1 MVIHLFTAA
10 TDEEPGEWVF
20 VEDRVRRQNS
30 AKNPYATQYLRIQPI
45 CELIAKS
52 VEVSGCFS
60 LTVVTLG
67 SFQVGNLI
75 EQACKL
81 LTVRQESYIKVATEL
96 TELASFQVASAA
108 GAFEP
113 EPEGRLME
121 QHRYV
126 RSLPIPHAL
135 LEHGSGRQGG
145 LPVGGPAPTPT
156 AAEDAIRVLM
166 RTLPAFGKLQEAR
179 VTTSAEG
186 ASGPATSSEAV
197 SGRASPAQSE
207 AGSAFGVG

>member
-1 MVIHLFTAA
+1 MAGFHL
-10 TDEEPGEWVF
+10 
-20 VEDRVRRQNS
+20 
-30 AKNPYATQYLRIQPI
+30 L
-45 CELIAKS
+45 
-52 VEVSGCFS
+52 
-60 LTVVTLG
+60 VVTLD

-75 EQACKL
+75 EQACRL
-81 LTVRQESYIKVATEL
+81 LIVRQESYIKVVTGL
-96 TELASFQVASAA
+96 TELASFQAASAA

-121 QHRYV
+121 KHHYMS
-126 RSLPIPHAL
+126 SLPIPHVL
-135 LEHGSGRQGG
+135 LEHGSSRQGV

-156 AAEDAIRVLM
+156 ATEDAIRVLM

-179 VTTSAEG
+179 VSTPAEG

>member
-1 MVIHLFTAA
+1 MAVFLKVI
-10 TDEEPGEWVF
+10 
-20 VEDRVRRQNS
+20 
-30 AKNPYATQYLRIQPI
+30 
-45 CELIAKS
+45 
-52 VEVSGCFS
+52 
-60 LTVVTLG
+60 TLD

-75 EQACKL
+75 ELACKL

-113 EPEGRLME
+113 EPERRLME
-121 QHRYV
+121 QHHYV
-126 RSLPIPHAL
+126 KSLPIPHVL
-135 LEHGSGRQGG
+135 LEHGSGHQGG

-156 AAEDAIRVLM
+156 ATEDAIRVLM
-166 RTLPAFGKLQEAR
+166 RTLPAFRKLPEAR
-179 VTTSAEG
+179 VTTPAEG

>member
-1 MVIHLFTAA
+1 MT
-10 TDEEPGEWVF
+10 VF
-20 VEDRVRRQNS
+20 L
-30 AKNPYATQYLRIQPI
+30 K
-45 CELIAKS
+45 
-52 VEVSGCFS
+52 
-60 LTVVTLG
+60 VVTLD

-96 TELASFQVASAA
+96 TELASFHVASAA
-108 GAFEP
+108 GAFEA

-121 QHRYV
+121 QHHYV

-156 AAEDAIRVLM
+156 ATEDAIRVLM

-179 VTTSAEG
+179 VTTPAEG

>member
-1 MVIHLFTAA
+1 MA
-10 TDEEPGEWVF
+10 VF
-20 VEDRVRRQNS
+20 SWTV
-30 AKNPYATQYLRIQPI
+30 
-45 CELIAKS
+45 
-52 VEVSGCFS
+52 
-60 LTVVTLG
+60 LTFD
-67 SFQVGNLI
+67 SFQVGNLL

-121 QHRYV
+121 QHHYMT
-126 RSLPIPHAL
+126 SLPIPHVL

-166 RTLPAFGKLQEAR
+166 RTLPAFRKPQEAR
-179 VTTSAEG
+179 VTTPAEG
-186 ASGPATSSEAV
+186 ASGPATSQEAV
-197 SGRASPAQSE
+197 SGRVSPAQSE
-207 AGSAFGVG
+207 VGSAFGVG

>member
-1 MVIHLFTAA
+1 MVIHSFTAA
-10 TDEEPGEWVF
+10 VDNEPGKWVF
-20 VEDRVRRQNS
+20 VEERVCRQNS
-30 AKNPYATQYLRIQPI
+30 AKNPFATQYLRMQPI
-45 CELIAKS
+45 QELVARI
-52 VEVSGCFS
+52 VEVIGCFHK
-60 LTVVTLG
+60 VITLD
-67 SFQVGNLI
+67 SFQVGNPI

-121 QHRYV
+121 QHHYV

-179 VTTSAEG
+179 VPTSAEG